1 MGRGGGG
8 QAGEK
13 NKETVTASLCLVFN
27 GCGGILAPPLI
38 KQSPPLAKKPVK
50 SGKYDQTIA
59 CCYAVVNFET
69 F

>member
-27 GCGGILAPPLI
+27 GCGGIFSPPLI
-38 KQSPPLAKKPVK
+38 KQSPPLAKNQGNMIRLLRV
-50 SGKYDQTIA
+50 A
-59 CCYAVVNFET
+59 MRL
-69 F
+69 